1 MSSISSAK
9 AAQET
14 HPWGY
19 YKSKDFHTY
28 DLFGF
33 NELDFVP

>member
-1 MSSISSAK
+1 MLSILSAK

-14 HPWGY
+14 YSWGY
-19 YKSKDFHTY
+19 YKSKEFHTY